1 MIKSI
6 TIILSLCFVM
16 TSGCSSIPEVS
27 TQAKSSASNRV
38 VSSAELNWQELA
50 MPLDINFEF
59 NEKSQV
65 LVSDESTGPVASF
78 VIPVTSTPI
87 EMVLTSYVDSK
98 LTLYNP
104 NVLITDPEGEVL
116 YHIESGEF
124 KYIPAR
130 LLQGDQVQARFTIA
144 PKFGTE
150 QVNVLI
156 YTTPEDLE
164 GSTTVL
170 HPAKAFAIGKGNQ
183 PPSIPDLKA
192 LHSRY
197 GQLHLTAL
205 ALGQGHQGTA
215 YYAPDYRPA
224 SNTSTSLSG
233 QIDYLD
239 SIQNSVEQGDMD
251 QAITLL
257 NEAEEKGVPNARE
270 TFINAVES
278 QKGVN

>member
-1 MIKSI
+1 MIKLI
-6 TIILSLCFVM
+6 TIILSLCFAM
-16 TSGCSSIPEVS
+16 TSGCSSLPEVS
-27 TQAKSSASNRV
+27 TQAKSPASTRV
-38 VSSAELNWQELA
+38 VSTAELNWQELA

-59 NEKSQV
+59 NETSQV

-87 EMVLTSYVDSK
+87 EMVLTSFVDSK

-104 NVLITDPEGEVL
+104 NVLITNPEGEVL
-116 YHIESGEF
+116 YHIGSGEF

-164 GSTTVL
+164 GTTTVL

-183 PPSIPDLKA
+183 PPSIPDLTA

-205 ALGQGHQGTA
+205 ASGQGHQGTA
-215 YYAPDYRPA
+215 YSATEYQPA
-224 SNTSTSLSG
+224 RESG
-233 QIDYLD
+233 NIDYLD

-251 QAITLL
+251 KAITLL